1 MFLEF
6 GSPAD
11 RKGFAVV
18 TIFEI
23 PTTQYHRS
31 KIPPTGFVYF
41 IDIVEPRYA
50 LYFNDLCST
59 RRTASGKYGIMQNEK
74 NGTKKY
80 MGIVM

>member
-23 PTTQYHRS
+23 PITQSHKS

-41 IDIVEPRYA
+41 IDIVESSLRTLLQRP
-50 LYFNDLCST
+50 LLNSQ
-59 RRTASGKYGIMQNEK
+59 TASGKYGIMQNERTARK
-74 NGTKKY
+74 NTW
-80 MGIVM
+80 V